1 MKTQAH
7 RGKYSK
13 ADVLAAISKTRITV
27 ANHQAVID
35 FLCNGVKLGKLG
47 ISKQHAHP
55 RISRVIGILQ
65 GQHHKARVEI
75 TQEEIDALLK
85 ECYGAT

>member
-1 MKTQAH
+1 MKTQRH
-7 RGKYSK
+7 RGRYSK
-13 ADVLAAISKTRITV
+13 AHVLAAISKTRITA

-35 FLCNGVKLGKLG
+35 FLCNGVKLSKLG

-55 RISRVIGILQ
+55 RISRVIDVLQ
-65 GQHHKARVEI
+65 REHYKARVEI

-85 ECYGAT
+85 EYK